1 MGIRSLSLRLSLYRI
16 NEPRSPYVQVTS
28 LCPGRSPGRARRKGF
43 HPTWSRPGSGEGIR
57 TRPESGLQDGPVYA
71 AIDLQFINGDIQG
84 DDTLRFCFLPQ
95 WTMIATMNAHRS
107 DACGTTH
114 DGYVYVTG
122 GFSGSECLGTAE
134 RYDPTVDQ
142 WSLIS
147 PMKCRRSGVGC
158 VGFRDYVYAVG
169 GFNGTSRLSSA
180 EKYNPETNIWTPLT
194 NMYTQRSNLAVCV
207 SRRSLRYQ
215 GF

>member
-1 MGIRSLSLRLSLYRI
+1 
-16 NEPRSPYVQVTS
+16 
-28 LCPGRSPGRARRKGF
+28 
-43 HPTWSRPGSGEGIR
+43 
-57 TRPESGLQDGPVYA
+57 
-71 AIDLQFINGDIQG
+71 
-84 DDTLRFCFLPQ
+84 
-95 WTMIATMNAHRS
+95 MIATMNAHRS

-180 EKYNPETNIWTPLT
+180 EKYIRQTDFLFNQVAKRSLAGMVQVHQTWPVLD
-194 NMYTQRSNLAVCV
+194 QRRSVPK
-207 SRRSLRYQ
+207 RRSLADFTLSCYRRDSFGHLIAPSEKLHFLCSVTLGRCTVSMVYDI
-215 GF
+215 